1 MRSPALYGIVPTK
14 YGHGILRLWDVSA
27 PLRGKWGFI
36 PKRGSYKG
44 VLKGALNAVLK
55 GVLKRVLEGS
65 LIKWPG
71 PLHAH
76 NVPSVYLNGFS
87 YSEWVRTWQKGKTGG
102 MLTSL
107 DDFVVKI
114 AKRANFNRKVYK
126 IILKYV

>member
-1 MRSPALYGIVPTK
+1 MTRSEKGDLEG
-14 YGHGILRLWDVSA
+14 GL
-27 PLRGKWGFI
+27 I

-44 VLKGALNAVLK
+44 VLK

-87 YSEWVRTWQKGKTGG
+87 YSEGVRT
-102 MLTSL
+102 
-107 DDFVVKI
+107 
-114 AKRANFNRKVYK
+114 
-126 IILKYV
+126 